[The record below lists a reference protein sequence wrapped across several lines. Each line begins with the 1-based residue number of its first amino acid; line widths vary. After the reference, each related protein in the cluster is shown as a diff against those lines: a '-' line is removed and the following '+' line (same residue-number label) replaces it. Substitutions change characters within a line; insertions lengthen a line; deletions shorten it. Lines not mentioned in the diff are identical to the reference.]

1 MPNKAWRGAINQHL
15 ENQQEPLKEA
25 IKEVVCIPSVI
36 DEEGGGFPFGTAVD
50 DVLRKTLEIA
60 EGLGFRTKYGDEGY
74 YGYAEVGECD
84 EMIAVLGHLDVVPA
98 GTPDAWETDP
108 FDPVE
113 KDGRIFGRGTQDDKG
128 PTLAAL
134 FAAKALMDAGVTFN
148 KRLRFIFGTDEET
161 LWRGVKR
168 YLEREE
174 RPSMGFAP
182 DSKFPMIYA
191 EKGLLEF
198 YLEANNESG
207 LNLAGG
213 CAFNAVPDSIV
224 YGGERQEELMVTLD
238 KLGYSYEL
246 DNGSIK
252 VLGKAVHASVAEK
265 GTNAIA
271 RLAIAL
277 DGAGVESKAVSFVAR
292 EVGEDAFATKI
303 FGQCWDQP
311 SGRLKFNVGK
321 IDIDRVERLSI
332 DIRIPVTVAKEE
344 IVEKLSAVAGEYGL
358 AYKEFDWLAPVYMPL
373 DHFMIDTLLKV
384 YRQVSGD
391 TTSEA
396 EASGGATYAR
406 AIQNCV
412 AFGPMLPG
420 RPEVAHQPNEYVVL
434 EDLYL
439 AMEVYAYAL
448 YELTKG
454 G

>member
-224 YGGERQEELMVTLD
+224 YGGERQEELVVTLD
-238 KLGYSYEL
+238 RLGYSYEL

-252 VLGKAVHASVAEK
+252 VVGKAVHASVAEK

-292 EVGEDAFATKI
+292 EVGEDPFATKI

-311 SGRLKFNVGK
+311 LHK
-321 IDIDRVERLSI
+321 L
-332 DIRIPVTVAKEE
+332 
-344 IVEKLSAVAGEYGL
+344 EK
-358 AYKEFDWLAPVYMPL
+358 
-373 DHFMIDTLLKV
+373 TL
-384 YRQVSGD
+384 G
-391 TTSEA
+391 T
-396 EASGGATYAR
+396 
-406 AIQNCV
+406 IQRGQN
-412 AFGPMLPG
+412 
-420 RPEVAHQPNEYVVL
+420 
-434 EDLYL
+434 
-439 AMEVYAYAL
+439 
-448 YELTKG
+448 
-454 G
+454 